1 MEQLN
6 YFKKVALLFLIISG
20 YNNAYAQGVRFIS
33 SNTEDKIDVKVDGK
47 LFTTFVF
54 SDTLEKPILFPVK
67 TADGLT
73 ITRGFPFKVRAGERT
88 DHPHHQ
94 GIWFTYENVNNIDFW
109 NNSYAIAPEKKSAY
123 GWIRNVKI
131 GVMKNGSQKGRLSFT
146 ANWEK
151 QNQTILLKEKTTLIF
166 SGTCNS
172 RTIDRITTLTA
183 QKDSVH
189 FYDAKD
195 ALLGIRVTKELEIP
209 SNEVENFSDSHGN
222 IATVSPKQNGATG
235 NYLTSQGKTGNDAWG
250 TRGNWCVLYGTMNNE
265 PVSVAIIDNPLNP
278 GYPAYWHARG
288 YGLFAV
294 NPLGQK
300 IFSNGKEIMNLTLK
314 PGQSVTFRYRMLI
327 TSGKKITADELN
339 KQAAV
344 FSIVK

>member
-1 MEQLN
+1 MGKL
-6 YFKKVALLFLIISG
+6 YHLKIVALVVLLLNC
-20 YNNAYAQGVRFIS
+20 YNNTYAQKVVFKS
-33 SNTEDKIDVKVDGK
+33 STSENKIDVMMDGK
-47 LFTTFVF
+47 LFTSFIY

-73 ITRGFPFKVRAGERT
+73 ITRGFPFASRDGERT

-94 GIWFTYENVNNIDFW
+94 GMWFTYENVNNIDFW
-109 NNSYAIAPEKKSAY
+109 NNSYAISEDKKSAY

-131 GVMKNGSQKGRLSFT
+131 AEMKNGNQKGSLSFT

-151 QNQTILLKEKTTLIF
+151 QDRTILLKEKTTLLF
-166 SGTCNS
+166 NGSANA
-172 RTIDRITTLTA
+172 RTIDRFTTLTA

-209 SNEVENFSDSHGN
+209 SEQPEQFSDIHGN
-222 IATVSPKQNGATG
+222 VTTVSPKQNGATG
-235 NYLTSQGKTGNDAWG
+235 NYLTSEGKTGDDAWG
-250 TRGNWCVLYGTMNNE
+250 TRGNWCVLSGTINNE
-265 PVSVAIIDNPLNP
+265 AVSVAIIDNPLNP

-300 IFSNGKEIMNLTLK
+300 IFSNGKERMNLALA
-314 PGQSVTFRYRMLI
+314 PGQSVTFRYRVVI
-327 TSGKKITADELN
+327 TSGKKLTVDELN
-339 KQAAV
+339 KEAAI
-344 FSIVK
+344 FSAVK